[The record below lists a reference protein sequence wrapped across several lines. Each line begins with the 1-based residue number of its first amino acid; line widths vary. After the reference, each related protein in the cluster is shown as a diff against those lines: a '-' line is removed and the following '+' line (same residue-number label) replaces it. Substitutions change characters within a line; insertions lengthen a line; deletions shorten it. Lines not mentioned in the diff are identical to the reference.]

1 MTTPNQPPPTAE
13 NQHLLDLARVAEY
26 AATSPSYMR
35 LLVMGMLMQPLGND
49 WPALVVGLQRA
60 LSAYMENNRNS
71 AADAAL
77 IIGQALDRVAGKI
90 ASGQLHNQA
99 PQTG

>member
-1 MTTPNQPPPTAE
+1 MTTPSQPPAAE

-35 LLVMGMLMQPLGND
+35 FLVMGMLMSFGDESAVLI
-49 WPALVVGLQRA
+49 VGLQRA